1 MGTPYQKGED
11 ITYIFVYDKPDNGE
25 LTIPCSFEGD
35 VKAVLLGGEKTVN
48 MSQDKKSNTT
58 TFYIKK
64 YEDGYSRH
72 CDQGDGK
79 RMIHKRSA

>member
-1 MGTPYQKGED
+1 MGTPYQKGGR
-11 ITYIFVYDKPDNGE
+11 YYLYFVYDKPDNGE

-58 TFYIKK
+58 TFYIK
-64 YEDGYSRH
+64 
-72 CDQGDGK
+72 
-79 RMIHKRSA
+79 I